1 MPSNAAVFIHFG
13 PYDSAAVVQH
23 KHHRLEGLQNVLQE
37 AGHKVE
43 FVKIPYR
50 NALEVMVNGEI
61 VFQCDQDKLD
71 FGGDGKLDP
80 LCAKALQKVNEAF

>member
-1 MPSNAAVFIHFG
+1 MHQFCYHSCLFS
-13 PYDSAAVVQH
+13 D
-23 KHHRLEGLQNVLQE
+23 VLQE

-71 FGGDGKLDP
+71 FGKHFIIKLNYHYKYYLYQMWIRNEKNHIIP
-80 LCAKALQKVNEAF
+80 LSH